1 MSTSGYY
8 CTKDYQV
15 LVIEEVFFLIC
26 PYFCQEKQEKG
37 EKKKRNQEFI
47 REQKNRN
54 AFLAFPFQE
63 EKKQVKQ
70 EEYKNEGGGRSLK
83 TTKIWTKNIR

>member
-1 MSTSGYY
+1 MP
-8 CTKDYQV
+8 
-15 LVIEEVFFLIC
+15 LFLSR
-26 PYFCQEKQEKG
+26 KTGKG
-37 EKKKRNQEFI
+37 GKKKRNQEFI

-70 EEYKNEGGGRSLK
+70 EEYKNEGGGEILENH
-83 TTKIWTKNIR
+83 KNLDQKHSIISYQGYLVTGLSG